1 MALFDPKDLL
11 KPFGAL
17 AAMAASAAVGF
28 VAGYALGRDPAAAR
42 RLLKSVARG
51 VDRAQAV
58 VAETREELGDLWAD
72 ARASA
77 RAEWEEARFA
87 EPAAEQVAPEEIVSE
102 APPAAQAA
110 RRPTAR
116 RPRRTRTTPVH

>member
-1 MALFDPKDLL
+1 MALFEPKDLL

-28 VAGYALGRDPAAAR
+28 VAGYAVGRDPAAAR
-42 RLLKSVARG
+42 RLLQNVARG

-58 VAETREELGDLWAD
+58 AAETREELGDLWAD

-77 RAEWEEARFA
+77 RAEWEEAAFA
-87 EPAAEQVAPEEIVSE
+87 GTASEAVVTEEGVSE
-102 APPAAQAA
+102 APAAPARKPA
-110 RRPTAR
+110 TR
-116 RPRRTRTTPVH
+116 RPRKSRNAPVH